1 MISTHARE
9 IQALV
14 SDIRDGKLLL
24 PELQRSYVWKSSQVA
39 ELFDSLYHQYPSG
52 QLLVWE
58 TDDLPYSRTTQIDG
72 VDQQRRPQLLLD
84 GQQRLTSLAAIL
96 LGRELISRDSKR
108 PIDIMFNV
116 FTEKFEV
123 AGPRNRGQSG
133 WVSLSQLFTQG
144 AIPIWIHL
152 GLNNSDP
159 EAQRVLSRLTNL
171 EKIKEYKYQVNVL
184 ENLSYEEV
192 THIFVRVNSGGTKLS
207 SADLT
212 LAQVSSRWRGVT
224 KEFERFRKPFIA
236 RGLEMDN
243 GLLLRA
249 IAVLLNDGQSRLS
262 LLFRGRRQQT
272 SSDELRLVWA
282 RVQPALDQAISFLAT
297 NCLIDRLELLP
308 TEYVLIPL
316 AMFFDRFGTDVST
329 ESARGLQ
336 RWVYMALLWSRY
348 STSTETKLDQD
359 VAALRE
365 EQPITRL
372 IQNIESEVGRRPITE
387 RELRDQR
394 KNSAYMLM
402 SYVLARYA
410 QAQDWF
416 NGVVI
421 GSGQKLELHHIFP
434 KKLLREEYDLK
445 TDSRTVDQVANL
457 AFLSRRANTRI
468 STKSPNEYLPDIAPQ
483 RLKAQSVPMDPNL
496 WTLDRF
502 QDFLLRRRESLA
514 ESINSLLN
522 SLSEEPSLWPIG
534 EAQTLKARIGVIE
547 HDIRELAAARLLESH
562 GDSAWA
568 AVVPKDIRHSVERRL
583 ENRQAGHPYEGD
595 LQTLFAKLELCQFS
609 DYSKIVKATW
619 NLFEDVFGNL
629 EEFDRHFQAVT
640 QARNAL
646 AHNREMNRV
655 ERASAEAGMMW
666 LEDCFSAAS
675 LRSNAN

>member
-1 MISTHARE
+1 MISSHARE

-14 SDIRDGKLLL
+14 GDIRDGKLLL

-58 TDDLPYSRTTQIDG
+58 TDDLPHSRTAQMDGIDP
-72 VDQQRRPQLLLD
+72 QRRPQLLLD
-84 GQQRLTSLAAIL
+84 GQQRLTSLSAVL
-96 LGRELISRDSKR
+96 LGRELTARDSKR
-108 PIDIMFNV
+108 PIDVMFNV

-123 AGPRNRGQSG
+123 AGPRNRGQLG

-144 AIPIWIHL
+144 AITIWINL
-152 GLNNSDP
+152 GLDNGDP
-159 EAQRVLSRLTNL
+159 EAKRVLSRLTNL

-224 KEFERFRKPFIA
+224 EEFERFRKPFIE
-236 RGLEMDN
+236 RGLQLDD

-262 LLFRGRRQQT
+262 LLFRGKRQQT
-272 SSDELRLVWA
+272 SSDDLRVIWG
-282 RVQPALDQAISFLAT
+282 RVQPALDQAIAFLET
-297 NCLIDRLELLP
+297 NCLIDRLELLS

-316 AMFFDRFGTDVST
+316 AMYFDRFGTDVR
-329 ESARGLQ
+329 SASIRELQ

-359 VAALRE
+359 VAALRD
-365 EQPITRL
+365 EQPIVRL
-372 IQNIESEVGRRPITE
+372 IQNIESEVGRRLITE

-402 SYVLARYA
+402 SYVLARQA

-421 GSGQKLELHHIFP
+421 GSGQKIELHHIFP
-434 KKLLREEYDLK
+434 KKVLRDEYDLK
-445 TDSRTVDQVANL
+445 ADSRTVDQVANL
-457 AFLSRRANTRI
+457 AFLSKRANVRI
-468 STKSPNEYLPDIAPQ
+468 SSKVPNEYLPEIDPL
-483 RLKAQSVPMDPNL
+483 RLKSQLVPMDSDL

-502 QDFLLRRRESLA
+502 QDFVLKRREALA
-514 ESINSLLN
+514 AAINSLLS
-522 SLSEEPSLWPIG
+522 SLTEEPSLWPVG
-534 EAQTLKARIGVIE
+534 EAQTFKARIDVLE
-547 HDIRELAAARLLESH
+547 HDIRELTAIRMVESH
-562 GDSAWA
+562 GESAWA
-568 AVVPKDIRHSVERRL
+568 TAVPKDVRRSVESRFESRR
-583 ENRQAGHPYEGD
+583 ASHPYEAD
-595 LQTLFAKLELCQFS
+595 QQTISAKLELCQFS
-609 DYSKIVKATW
+609 DYSKIVSSSW
-619 NLFEDVFGNL
+619 DLFRDVFGNV
-629 EEFDRHFQAVT
+629 EEFQRHFYSVT

-666 LEDCFSAAS
+666 LEDCFNAKS
-675 LRSNAN
+675 LRPDAN

>member
-212 LAQVSSRWRGVT
+212 LAQVSGRWRGVT